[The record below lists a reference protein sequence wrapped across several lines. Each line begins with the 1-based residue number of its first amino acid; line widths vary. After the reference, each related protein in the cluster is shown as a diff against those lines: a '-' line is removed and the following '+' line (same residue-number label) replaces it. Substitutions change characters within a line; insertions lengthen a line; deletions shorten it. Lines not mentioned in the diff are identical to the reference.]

1 MICKCFDKKISGSGI
16 KNENIS
22 KNKLAKELHEL
33 IIRNS
38 KKRKVQSQFVYNL
51 LGAELADTQ
60 LISKFTK
67 VFKFFICVIDIYGKY
82 AWVILLKDKK
92 VIAITNAFQKVLYN
106 RKPNKIWVDKGSEF

>member
-38 KKRKVQSQFVYNL
+38 KKRKVQSQFAYNL

-67 VFKFFICVIDIYGKY
+67 VFQFLICVIDIYGKY

-92 VIAITNAFQKVLYN
+92 VIAITNAFQKVFL
-106 RKPNKIWVDKGSEF
+106 